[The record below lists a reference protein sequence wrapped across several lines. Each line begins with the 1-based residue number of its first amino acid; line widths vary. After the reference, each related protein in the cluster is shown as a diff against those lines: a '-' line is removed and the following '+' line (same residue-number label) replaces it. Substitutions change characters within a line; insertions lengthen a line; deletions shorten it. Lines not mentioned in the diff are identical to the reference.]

1 MAIKVRLKRTG
12 KKKQGFY
19 RIVVAD
25 VRFSR
30 DGRAIEEI
38 GLYDPNQDPAK
49 VEINQERLAYW
60 LGNGAILTPTVK
72 SILRTRPRAAT
83 KSK

>member
-1 MAIKVRLKRTG
+1 MAIKIRLKRTG

-25 VRFSR
+25 ARFSR

-38 GLYDPNQDPAK
+38 GLYNPHQNPAK
-49 VEINQERLAYW
+49 VEVNKERLAYW
-60 LGNGAILTPTVK
+60 LGNGAKITPIVENILK
-72 SILRTRPRAAT
+72 SRP